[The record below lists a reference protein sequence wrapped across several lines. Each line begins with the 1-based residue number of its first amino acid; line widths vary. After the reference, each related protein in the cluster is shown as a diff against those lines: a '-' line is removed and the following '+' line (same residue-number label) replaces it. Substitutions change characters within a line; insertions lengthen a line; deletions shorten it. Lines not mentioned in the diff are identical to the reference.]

1 MMKLRRIY
9 DEVMTILRS

>member
-9 DEVMTILRS
+9 DEVMTIFRS